1 MNIEQLT
8 NGNYWLV
15 QIRYPVACEA
25 ALYYLIKSKSDP
37 NEHQFFLNNVL
48 PEYILECVEQYSYLD
63 CPQIDDFESKEEYEE
78 EYEYCKENIYGEIEV
93 EINKI
98 TPELIYNN
106 FGEDFYAFKAIDYE
120 ISNQCISSNKRIN

>member
-15 QIRYPVACEA
+15 QIHYPTACEA
-25 ALYYLIKSKSDP
+25 ALYCLIKSKSDP

-48 PEYILECVEQYSYLD
+48 PEYISECVEQYSYLD
-63 CPQIDDFESKEEYEE
+63 CPQLDDFESKEEYEE
-78 EYEYCKENIYGEIEV
+78 EYEYWKENIYGEIEV